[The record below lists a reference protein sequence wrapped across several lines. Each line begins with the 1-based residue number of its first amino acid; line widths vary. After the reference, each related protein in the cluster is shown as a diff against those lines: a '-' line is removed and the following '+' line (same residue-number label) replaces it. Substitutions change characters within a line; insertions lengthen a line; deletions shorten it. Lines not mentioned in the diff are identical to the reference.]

1 MTTKRKPRV
10 MFNKR
15 DLRFYVGG
23 ATKDFDKIADEEEA
37 FERMPKVQRYQRLLK
52 FITREQDP
60 RMKDWESR
68 YLWEVVKFWPN
79 TRVFIEDEVDL
90 ELTRAKTVEL
100 LIDLQKSLET
110 EGYYLPDYVFHLQEI
125 DRIQQVSLF
134 EDTGLS
140 FMEAFK
146 RE

>member
-1 MTTKRKPRV
+1 

-23 ATKDFDKIADEEEA
+23 ATKKFDKIADEEEA

-110 EGYYLPDYVFHLQEI
+110 EGYYLPDYVFQLQEM

>member
-1 MTTKRKPRV
+1 

-23 ATKDFDKIADEEEA
+23 ATKNFDKIADEEEA

-52 FITREQDP
+52 FITKEQDP

-90 ELTRAKTVEL
+90 ELTRAKTVDL
-100 LIDLQKSLET
+100 LTDLQKSLEA
-110 EGYYLPDYVFHLQEI
+110 EGYYLPDYVFELQEI

-140 FMEAFK
+140 FMKAFK